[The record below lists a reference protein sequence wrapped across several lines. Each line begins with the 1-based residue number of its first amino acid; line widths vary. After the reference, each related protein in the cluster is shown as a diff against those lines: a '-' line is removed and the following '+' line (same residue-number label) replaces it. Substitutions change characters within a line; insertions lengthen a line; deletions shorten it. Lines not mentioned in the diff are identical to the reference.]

1 MTTIAIDNTA
11 YAISA
16 SDEYPATGTV
26 TVEIYHSAAL
36 VTTIA
41 TVDTGTAYTATI
53 NAPTLG
59 LQIGDVID
67 CVYVDA
73 GDPTW
78 NADFSTD
85 CYQSFTLGVPAL
97 ITRVTGSS
105 LPLGSTAYRLRC
117 ELDTPAGTAGIK
129 LTITGIKRS
138 SGTLLAAT
146 AATVWAAGSLSAAAS
161 IGDTVATFHEPTTD
175 PDPGDR
181 LLITGGSD
189 QSYAEEV
196 QIASYNGTT
205 NVATFRRELEQ
216 DHATSSVVRGL
227 WASYL
232 WTPATA
238 LVANE
243 ELLVEWRDESTG
255 VRYPQVLRV
264 SDSEIVGSDI
274 ESRYRGLY
282 SSTWE
287 IVRTRF
293 DDIKRA
299 ALERLTAELR
309 TEGRDI
315 NRIKDRAA
323 LDQPL
328 LAMCRWVALLDT
340 GDGDDSE
347 RAVAWED
354 YTRMFANLKASALWF
369 DADEDKVVESGETSP
384 MIAHL
389 FQRGL

>member
-1 MTTIAIDNTA
+1 MTTIAIDNEA
-11 YAISA
+11 YGISCG
-16 SDEYPATGTV
+16 DGYPATGTV
-26 TVEIYHSAAL
+26 TVLVTHGSTL
-36 VTTIA
+36 VTTLV
-41 TVDTGTAYTATI
+41 TVDTGGAYTAVV
-53 NAPTLG
+53 NAPALG
-59 LQIGDVID
+59 LGVGDLINCLFVDDAEPWWPIGG
-67 CVYVDA
+67 
-73 GDPTW
+73 GDSSQ
-78 NADFSTD
+78 D
-85 CYQSFTLGVPAL
+85 FTLGVPTL
-97 ITRVTGSS
+97 VTRVTGSAI
-105 LPLGSTAYRLRC
+105 PLGSTTYRLRC

-129 LTITGIKRS
+129 LTITGIQRS

-146 AATVWAAGSLSAAAS
+146 AATVWAAGSLHVAAT
-161 IGDTVATFHEPTTD
+161 IGDTTATFHTPTTA
-175 PDPGDR
+175 PEPGDR

-205 NVATFRRELEQ
+205 DVATFRRELEQ
-216 DHATSSVVRGL
+216 DHAISSVVRGL

-232 WTPATA
+232 WIPATA

-243 ELLVEWRDESTG
+243 EILVEWRDESTG

-264 SDSEIVGSDI
+264 SDSEIVGADI

-282 SSTWE
+282 PSTWE

-293 DDIKRA
+293 DDIQRA

-315 NRIKDRAA
+315 NKIKDRAA
-323 LDQPL
+323 LDPVL
-328 LAMCRWVALLDT
+328 LAGCRWVALLDT

-354 YTRMFANLKASALWF
+354 YLRMLLSLKAAALWF
-369 DADEDKVVESGETSP
+369 DADDDKTVSDAETSP
-384 MIAHL
+384 MIAHW
-389 FQRGL
+389 FGRGL